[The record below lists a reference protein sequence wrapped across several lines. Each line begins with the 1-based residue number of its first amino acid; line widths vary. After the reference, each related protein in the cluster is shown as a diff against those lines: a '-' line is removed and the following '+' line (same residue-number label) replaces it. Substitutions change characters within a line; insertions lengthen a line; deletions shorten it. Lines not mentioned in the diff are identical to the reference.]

1 MNKPSSTSTS
11 TFGPVPPAQQ
21 VPGPATPAAPA
32 APAAPATGS
41 LDWLLDDL
49 LRRLPSAE
57 RAIVLSADGLLIG
70 RSSTLE
76 RDDAEHLSA
85 VASGLQSL
93 ARGAGRH
100 FAGGNVRQTLV
111 EMERSFLVVT
121 SAGSGACLAVLAEAE
136 ADLGLLAYEMNLL
149 VKRVGNYLATQPR
162 RPGAVPAR
170 ADVGAGGS
178 R

>member
-1 MNKPSSTSTS
+1 MTM
-11 TFGPVPPAQQ
+11 
-21 VPGPATPAAPA
+21 TPAP
-32 APAAPATGS
+32 GS

-49 LRRLPSAE
+49 LRRLPAAQ

-70 RSSTLE
+70 KSGTLE

-100 FAGGNVRQTLV
+100 FAGGAVRQTLV

-121 SAGSGACLAVLAEAE
+121 SAGTGACLAVLAEAE

-149 VKRVGNYLATQPR
+149 VKRVGNYLSTQPR
-162 RPGAVPAR
+162 QPESRFPGADA
-170 ADVGAGGS
+170 GAGRGY
-178 R
+178 

>member
-1 MNKPSSTSTS
+1 MTDTPTPPTSASPSAT
-11 TFGPVPPAQQ
+11 VAPP
-21 VPGPATPAAPA
+21 PG
-32 APAAPATGS
+32 GG

-70 RSSTLE
+70 RSSNLG

-100 FAGGNVRQTLV
+100 FGGGGVRQTLV
-111 EMERSFLVVT
+111 EMEHSFLVVT
-121 SAGSGACLAVLAEAE
+121 AAGAGACLAVLAEAE

-149 VKRVGNYLATQPR
+149 VKRVGSYLSTPPR
-162 RPGAVPAR
+162 SPGAAQPG
-170 ADVGAGGS
+170 ADVGAGRS
-178 R
+178 H

>member
-1 MNKPSSTSTS
+1 MTIPPSKMSMTA
-11 TFGPVPPAQQ
+11 G
-21 VPGPATPAAPA
+21 AASVSH
-32 APAAPATGS
+32 GG

-49 LRRLPSAE
+49 LHRVPSVQQ
-57 RAIVLSADGLLIG
+57 AIVLSSDGLLVG
-70 RSSTLE
+70 RSNNLQ

-100 FAGGNVRQTLV
+100 FDGGCIRQTVV

-121 SAGSGACLAVLAEAE
+121 AAGLGAALAVLAEAE

-149 VKRVGNYLATQPR
+149 VKRVGTYVSPQLR
-162 RPGAVPAR
+162 HPGALLQ
-170 ADVGAGGS
+170 DVDLGAGRS
-178 R
+178 Y